1 LIPLEL
7 DCRHGVPVDNIV
19 RSYVSGLPKCKSPY
33 EVKTKASLA
42 AEELAGHFEEC
53 SPSGSWNTH
62 DGIGLSARKW
72 MGVDS
77 KQEVAEIIR
86 TIFLMLAD
94 KLYDIA
100 RSGEEEWLQ
109 ENRACLVI
117 ELAIHTLSGTAEAR
131 WQLGPG
137 ELLGWPE
144 L

>member
-1 LIPLEL
+1 
-7 DCRHGVPVDNIV
+7 
-19 RSYVSGLPKCKSPY
+19 
-33 EVKTKASLA
+33 
-42 AEELAGHFEEC
+42 
-53 SPSGSWNTH
+53 
-62 DGIGLSARKW
+62 